1 MKQSNITKPLKI
13 EIIENVDISD
23 AFCKNELIEYFN
35 KLIIKHG
42 RILKKEGTII
52 IYKEDFITFPS
63 NDIIECVV
71 DLFYENGFAIY
82 FYETDT
88 NETKL
93 YISTNKEDLYDEFY
107 EMDFNTMTGT
117 FSKTLNIFKTCDNW
131 HIKREWIET
140 SAVQWFWHNNERY
153 QAINVSEID
162 FNIIKIEDKK
172 PKDKKS
178 IFDIF
183 KS

>member
-1 MKQSNITKPLKI
+1 MKQSDIKPLKI
-13 EIIENVDISD
+13 EVIENVDISD

-42 RILKKEGTII
+42 RLLKKEGTII

-71 DLFYENGFAIY
+71 DLFYNNGFAIY

-93 YISTNKEDLYDEFY
+93 YISTNKDDLYDEFY
-107 EMDFNTMTGT
+107 EIDYKQMVGIFNKV
-117 FSKTLNIFKTCDNW
+117 KTIHKTCDDW
-131 HIKREWIET
+131 RMCRKWIEI
-140 SAVQWFWHNNERY
+140 SAVQWFWHNNGRY
-153 QAINVSEID
+153 QAINVSEIG